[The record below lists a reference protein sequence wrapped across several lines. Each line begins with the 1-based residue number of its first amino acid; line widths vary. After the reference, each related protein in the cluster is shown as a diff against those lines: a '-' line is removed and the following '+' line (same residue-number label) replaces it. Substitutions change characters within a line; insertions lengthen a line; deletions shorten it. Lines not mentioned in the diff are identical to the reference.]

1 MTAMTPLHSLER
13 RPPEAGRIRL
23 GEKHGRAMR
32 SIDTFRFTSPH
43 KDALDQLA
51 AQYGGVVKEWSDPKA
66 NKGQYELKTD
76 AKQIEVIVQP
86 GGLSCNYEMWG
97 GGGCQRRCD
106 GETCQVISK
115 DPNEMYDHVP
125 CICNAKGEAECR
137 PYTRLNVVIPTVDFY
152 GVWRMESKGWNA
164 AKELPGMF
172 DMVTALTDAG
182 RMVRAHLNLEQRT
195 SVAGGKTKHY
205 IVPTISIAST
215 ANELIQG
222 GGGARPQMLAESSEP
237 IREIGAGD
245 PDADAYG
252 SPGNADLVPEFAE
265 AQVVD
270 EEREMA
276 LEDTIRSI
284 ASAHGLD
291 PDGVF
296 ATIWTMTDGDYD
308 KLDSFID
315 KAKQGKTLA
324 WTTKGTLKWTS

>member
-66 NKGQYELKTD
+66 NKGQYELKTE

-86 GGLSCNYEMWG
+86 GGLSCNYELWG

-195 SVAGGKTKHY
+195 SVAGGKTKHF
-205 IVPTISIAST
+205 IVPTISIATT
-215 ANELIQG
+215 ANELLSG
-222 GGGARPQMLAESSEP
+222 GGNVRSIAPTVERPELEAGAPEP
-237 IREIGAGD
+237 EPEPEI
-245 PDADAYG
+245 
-252 SPGNADLVPEFAE
+252 VE

-270 EEREMA
+270 IDRERE
-276 LEDTIRSI
+276 LEAEIRTIADEHR
-284 ASAHGLD
+284 LD
-291 PDGVF
+291 PNAVV
-296 ATIWTMTDGDYD
+296 ATIWTMAGGDYD
-308 KLDSFID
+308 KLQAFID
-315 KAKQGKTLA
+315 RNGEGKTLSF
-324 WTTKGTLKWTS
+324 TQKGTLKWTS